1 MSKKKIGDTKIE
13 QVRSTKE
20 TSGIESTEAVSG
32 VSGVKATTGV
42 GGVKRTGGVGKA
54 SLTTALTTSQR
65 DKLFSMIHE
74 EAEKVFAA
82 TPLSKT
88 KRETIETAV
97 KMAIDA
103 SLVDDENDADD
114 DGEKKAAKDK
124 PK

>member
-1 MSKKKIGDTKIE
+1 MTKKKIGDKKIE

-20 TSGIESTEAVSG
+20 TSGVEGTEAVSG
-32 VSGVKATTGV
+32 VSGVKATSAV
-42 GGVKRTGGVGKA
+42 SGVKRTGAVGKA

-82 TPLSKT
+82 TPLSKS
-88 KRETIETAV
+88 KRQTIESAV

-103 SLVDDENDADD
+103 ALVDDESDD
-114 DGEKKAAKDK
+114 EDEKPAKDK
-124 PK
+124 KK